1 MENRGYESVQ
11 ALVRQLHAP
20 SKNVAR
26 PHSDT
31 ELANPETKRIY
42 EHTLPL
48 LAVDKNRKRSIFDN
62 NFKIPVFT
70 ITAPISPESPENMAH
85 RRFSFGIRRHS
96 HTAVRHLNKFY
107 VDTNQSCRI
116 NN

>member
-26 PHSDT
+26 PHSDGEMT
-31 ELANPETKRIY
+31 SIDKERSY
-42 EHTLPL
+42 VHSLPT
-48 LAVDKNRKRSIFDN
+48 LAVDKQNRKRSIFDN
-62 NFKIPVFT
+62 TFKIPVLT
-70 ITAPISPESPENMAH
+70 ITAPNSPESPENMAH

-96 HTAVRHLNKFY
+96 HTAVRHLNHFSL
-107 VDTNQSCRI
+107 TC
-116 NN
+116 